1 MIAEEVV
8 IEKKRRSQAIE
19 HTNKM
24 SSGSTPLQGGKQV
37 KKKEG
42 GTCKLLSSC
51 AQGKGSVKTRALIE
65 NGYQVSLVCTEI
77 LPKYI

>member
-1 MIAEEVV
+1 
-8 IEKKRRSQAIE
+8 
-19 HTNKM
+19 M

-37 KKKEG
+37 KKKEEDS
-42 GTCKLLSSC
+42 CKLLSTSA

-77 LPKYI
+77 LPKLI